1 MADDEPTFCTKTHYV
16 KTLMAL
22 ALRNWEIASY
32 GMFAYTAILAALL
45 RGLAPGIRARAF
57 AGSGAG
63 LVVFIAVA
71 LEANPAHAA
80 VEDLDRK
87 FVVTAASVLTPSNV
101 FLHGWLLPP
110 LLLLLAYWTSGLLF
124 TAPMPRVEHG
134 LVQIDRVLRVRA
146 ISSAAPRWIAELLEL
161 SYAAVYALIPIALM
175 LHLRFTASPDYDR
188 FWTVILV
195 TDYVCFAVLPWIQT
209 RPPRALEPDDPWR
222 SSLRAFNLR
231 LLGAASIRVNTFPS
245 GHAAEALA
253 AALLVSNAP
262 SAVVA
267 WMLFNALAVSAGAVF
282 GRYHYAP
289 DAIAGWLVALAVWV
303 TLD

>member
-22 ALRNWEIASY
+22 AMRNWEIASY

-63 LVVFIAVA
+63 L
-71 LEANPAHAA
+71 
-80 VEDLDRK
+80 
-87 FVVTAASVLTPSNV
+87 VVTAASVLTPSNV

-134 LVQIDRVLRVRA
+134 LLQIDRVLRVRA

-161 SYAAVYALIPIALM
+161 SYAAVYTLIPIALM
-175 LHLRFTASPDYDR
+175 LHLRFIASPNYDR

-282 GRYHYAP
+282 GRYHYAT